1 VSTNTHPIIVV
12 DLDGTLV
19 KSAWPDLGDWM
30 PGAREAMRAFD
41 NAGYQIIL
49 HSVRLLPFMP
59 DGQPRPAH
67 EVAWETARVRN
78 MLDTAGLTFI
88 RIWTGPGKPP
98 GAVYIDDKA
107 ERYGGRVG
115 SWRAVTEKVLMRLG
129 EDEFQ
134 FEQFPDVG
142 GVYA

>member
-1 VSTNTHPIIVV
+1 MNTHPTIVV

-19 KSAWPDLGDWM
+19 ESAWPDLGDWM
-30 PGAREAMRAFD
+30 PGAQEAMRAFN

-49 HSVRLLPFMP
+49 HSVRLLPWMP

-78 MLDTAGLTFI
+78 KLDTAGLTFI
-88 RIWTGPGKPP
+88 RIWTGAGKPP

-115 SWRAVTEKVLMRLG
+115 SWRAMTEKVLMRLG
-129 EDEFQ
+129 ADEFA
-134 FEQFPDVG
+134 FEAFPDVG
-142 GVYA
+142 GVYE